1 MNVHAS
7 HNPARNPPN
16 VIVWL
21 LRPNSRR
28 DPVSSDRLNF
38 MLVSGHSYHFTG
50 EPRVKN
56 EENGGGAYL
65 VGQDT
70 QHWLGDRVIPVIM
83 RDLPG
88 CFAVLV
94 VKN

>member
-1 MNVHAS
+1 MDTFV
-7 HNPARNPPN
+7 
-16 VIVWL
+16 
-21 LRPNSRR
+21 
-28 DPVSSDRLNF
+28 F
-38 MLVSGHSYHFTG
+38 FYG
-50 EPRVKN
+50 EHQVKI

-88 CFAVLV
+88 RFAVLGI
-94 VKN
+94 KI

>member
-1 MNVHAS
+1 M
-7 HNPARNPPN
+7 
-16 VIVWL
+16 
-21 LRPNSRR
+21 
-28 DPVSSDRLNF
+28 
-38 MLVSGHSYHFTG
+38 
-50 EPRVKN
+50 KN